1 MYYWTKRLERKW
13 TYINVN
19 NLILYNALLRSNFH
33 FSVHY
38 PKRQINSL
46 YFDDQ
51 NYSSINENLDGV
63 SEKKKYRIRWY
74 GSKNKLNNPIFEIKS
89 KKNYES
95 FKRLI
100 NLKKLNNLFIFK
112 HENLNFVKEFLNNQ
126 YRFNKIIYP
135 VLTTHYDREYLI
147 SNNGLIRATLD
158 YNIQSVFLK
167 ENNDLNINRNYYSNT
182 ILEIKYDVNLDKY
195 VRENLKNIS
204 SRLSKNSKFVTSA
217 LTISSSYS

>member
-1 MYYWTKRLERKW
+1 MNYRTKRLERKW

-19 NLILYNALLRSNFH
+19 NLILYNALLRSNFY

-46 YFDDQ
+46 YFDDL
-51 NYSSINENLDGV
+51 NYSSINENLDGI

-204 SRLSKNSKFVTSA
+204 SRLSKNSKFVNSA

>member
-1 MYYWTKRLERKW
+1 MKYRAKRIERKW
-13 TYINVN
+13 TYNNVN
-19 NLILYNALLRSNFH
+19 NLILYNALLRSNFF

-38 PKRQINSL
+38 PKRKINSL
-46 YFDDQ
+46 YFDDL

>member
-1 MYYWTKRLERKW
+1 M
-13 TYINVN
+13 
-19 NLILYNALLRSNFH
+19 
-33 FSVHY
+33 
-38 PKRQINSL
+38 
-46 YFDDQ
+46 
-51 NYSSINENLDGV
+51 
-63 SEKKKYRIRWY
+63 
-74 GSKNKLNNPIFEIKS
+74 
-89 KKNYES
+89 
-95 FKRLI
+95 
-100 NLKKLNNLFIFK
+100 
-112 HENLNFVKEFLNNQ
+112 
-126 YRFNKIIYP
+126 RFNKIIYP

-204 SRLSKNSKFVTSA
+204 SRLSKNSKFVNSA

>member
-1 MYYWTKRLERKW
+1 MNYRIKRLERKW

-19 NLILYNALLRSNFH
+19 NLILYNALLRSNFY

-46 YFDDQ
+46 YFDDL
-51 NYSSINENLDGV
+51 NYSSINENLDGI

-74 GSKNKLNNPIFEIKS
+74 GSKNKLNNPVLEIKIR
-89 KKNYES
+89 KNFEVY
-95 FKRLI
+95 KRLF

-167 ENNDLNINRNYYSNT
+167 ENKDLNINRNYYSNT

>member
-1 MYYWTKRLERKW
+1 MKYRAKRIERKW
-13 TYINVN
+13 TYNNVN
-19 NLILYNALLRSNFH
+19 NLILYNALLRSNFF

-38 PKRQINSL
+38 PKRKINSL
-46 YFDDQ
+46 YFDDL

-204 SRLSKNSKFVTSA
+204 SRLSKNSKFVNSA

>member
-1 MYYWTKRLERKW
+1 MNYKTKRLERKW

-19 NLILYNALLRSNFH
+19 NLILYNALLRSNFY

-38 PKRQINSL
+38 PKRKINSL
-46 YFDDQ
+46 YFDDLK
-51 NYSSINENLDGV
+51 YSSINENLDGI
-63 SEKKKYRIRWY
+63 SQKKKYRIRWY

-95 FKRLI
+95 FKRLT

>member
-1 MYYWTKRLERKW
+1 MKYRVKRLERKW
-13 TYINVN
+13 TYFNVN
-19 NLILYNALLRSNFH
+19 NLILYNALTRSNFF
-33 FSVHY
+33 FSVQY
-38 PKRQINSL
+38 PKRKINSL
-46 YFDDQ
+46 YFDDL
-51 NYSSINENLDGV
+51 NYSSINENLDGT

-204 SRLSKNSKFVTSA
+204 SRLSKNSKFVNSA
-217 LTISSSYS
+217 LTIPSSYS

>member
-1 MYYWTKRLERKW
+1 MNYRTKRLERKW
-13 TYINVN
+13 TYININ
-19 NLILYNALLRSNFH
+19 NLILYNALLRSNFY

-46 YFDDQ
+46 YFDDL

-74 GSKNKLNNPIFEIKS
+74 GSKNKLNNPIFEIKI
-89 KKNYES
+89 KKNFENYKKL
-95 FKRLI
+95 F
-100 NLKKLNNLFIFK
+100 NLKELDNLYIFK
-112 HENLNFVKEFLNNQ
+112 YKNLDFAKEFLNNK

-135 VLTTHYDREYLI
+135 VLTTHYDREYFI
-147 SNNGLIRATLD
+147 SNNGLVRATMD
-158 YNIQSVFLK
+158 YNLQSVYVR

-182 ILEIKYDVNLDKY
+182 ILEMKYDVNVDKY

-204 SRLSKNSKFVTSA
+204 SRLSRNSKFVNSA
-217 LTISSSYS
+217 LIPSSSYS